1 MKLNFSLIKTKAFWW
16 CLFLC
21 GGAVNLA
28 FVISGDRLDLVSPP
42 PEPVPSYHSE
52 AFVRFASTATAEE
65 LSRTGWA
72 EEVGFHLC
80 DASKKGMNYQ
90 DGLAYA
96 QRSSLQIKK
105 AMKYPEELRLK
116 AFALAAKR
124 FCNLD

>member
-1 MKLNFSLIKTKAFWW
+1 MKLDFSLIKTKAFWC

-21 GGAVNLA
+21 AGAVNLA
-28 FVISGDRLDLVSPP
+28 FIISGDRLEIVSPP

-52 AFVRFASTATAEE
+52 AFIRGVSTAEE

-96 QRSSLQIKK
+96 RRSSLQIKK
-105 AMKYPEELRLK
+105 AMKHPEELRLK

-124 FCNLD
+124 FCSMD